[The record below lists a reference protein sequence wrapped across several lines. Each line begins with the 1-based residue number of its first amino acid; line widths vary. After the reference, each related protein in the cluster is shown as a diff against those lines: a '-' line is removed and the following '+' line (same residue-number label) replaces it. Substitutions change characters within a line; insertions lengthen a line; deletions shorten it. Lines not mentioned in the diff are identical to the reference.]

1 MNRTGVPGRTDAQD
15 LRDARKAAT
24 GLQRGH
30 GRGSSP
36 SKPSI
41 RVRSPHSPHHGG
53 RDRGPGGLGSSV
65 GESRVVSTAYG
76 FRRPP
81 VFEPVK
87 AASSRGGHPASSA
100 ASTAGRILSRC
111 AAVSGQASPR
121 PSKNSPAGPPPN
133 RRSPPGRAVRAH
145 TGRRTVHWVVSSTVR
160 VQPLHPVPA
169 LIAPRP
175 RAGCT
180 PFPARGAT
188 AAPRWAGYPQPR
200 CRWPRGAVV
209 APRQTGRQCR
219 AAQPER
225 ACCPALE
232 TDAQGRRRR
241 RRPGRR
247 GPGRVF
253 KSQPCGRRSA
263 RLIRAATISGSH
275 GEMMPS
281 APSRSGQ
288 VRTVRSD
295 SPV

>member
-1 MNRTGVPGRTDAQD
+1 MNRTGVLGRTDAQD

-41 RVRSPHSPHHGG
+41 RVRSSHSPHHGG

-160 VQPLHPVPA
+160 
-169 LIAPRP
+169 
-175 RAGCT
+175 
-180 PFPARGAT
+180 GAT
-188 AAPRWAGYPQPR
+188 AAPRSCADCTPSA
-200 CRWPRGAVV
+200 RWLHPV
-209 APRQTGRQCR
+209 P
-219 AAQPER
+219 
-225 ACCPALE
+225 
-232 TDAQGRRRR
+232 
-241 RRPGRR
+241 
-247 GPGRVF
+247 GPGCNGCT
-253 KSQPCGRRSA
+253 PLGRLSTASLPVATGGGGCTPPDRPPVPGC
-263 RLIRAATISGSH
+263 AAGTSLL
-275 GEMMPS
+275 PS
-281 APSRSGQ
+281 LGN
-288 VRTVRSD
+288 
-295 SPV
+295 